1 MATVGDRPE
10 SWEVTS
16 SEDLF
21 RDAWVMALR
30 ADRVRAPQGEET
42 FRRLVLEHPGA
53 VVVLA
58 VDEHDRAVVL
68 EQYRHP
74 GQHRFVELP
83 AGLLDAPGEDLQA
96 AGARE
101 LAEEAGLAA
110 DRWEHLLTTYP
121 SPGISSERHVFYLAT
136 GLSETTAEGFEPHA
150 EEADMTLSR
159 VPVADLVAGVLA
171 GEITDGPTVIA
182 VLALDARRRAARE

>member
-1 MATVGDRPE
+1 MAPAADRPE
-10 SWEVTS
+10 SWEVVS

-21 RDAWVMALR
+21 RDEWVMALR
-30 ADRVRAPQGEET
+30 ADRIRAPQGEET

-53 VVVLA
+53 VIVLA
-58 VDEHDRAVVL
+58 VDEQDRAVVL

-83 AGLLDAPGEDLQA
+83 AGLLDAPGEEEQVA
-96 AGARE
+96 AARE

-110 DRWEHLLTTYP
+110 EHWEHLVTSYP
-121 SPGISSERHVFYLAT
+121 SPGISSERHAIYLAT
-136 GLSETTAEGFEPHA
+136 GLSEATVEGFEPHA

-159 VPVADLVAGVLA
+159 VPIADLVAGVLA

-182 VLALDARRRAARE
+182 VLALDARRRVGRE

>member
-1 MATVGDRPE
+1 MGSAADRPE
-10 SWEVTS
+10 SWEVDAT
-16 SEDLF
+16 EDLF
-21 RDAWVMALR
+21 RDDWVMALR
-30 ADRVRAPQGEET
+30 ADRVRAPRGEET

-58 VDEHDRAVVL
+58 VDDEDRAVVL

-96 AGARE
+96 AAARE

-110 DRWEHLLTTYP
+110 DHWEHLVTTYP
-121 SPGISSERHVFYLAT
+121 SPSGSRACTRVSRRT
-136 GLSETTAEGFEPHA
+136 GRSN
-150 EEADMTLSR
+150 
-159 VPVADLVAGVLA
+159 V
-171 GEITDGPTVIA
+171 
-182 VLALDARRRAARE
+182 RA

>member
-1 MATVGDRPE
+1 MGPAADRPE
-10 SWEVTS
+10 SWEVDAT
-16 SEDLF
+16 EDLF
-21 RDAWVMALR
+21 RDDWVMALR
-30 ADRVRAPQGEET
+30 ADRVRAPRGEET

-58 VDEHDRAVVL
+58 VDDEDRAVVL

-96 AGARE
+96 AAARE

-110 DRWEHLLTTYP
+110 DHWEHLVTTYP
-121 SPGISSERHVFYLAT
+121 SPGISTERHVLFLAT
-136 GLSETTAEGFEPHA
+136 GLSEAVAEGFEPHA

-159 VPVADLVAGVLA
+159 VPVADLVRGVLA